1 MEEAIICGRKVEMK
15 FYWTPARE
23 LIDFD
28 TVGVLVKLNLN
39 IKIIVNFFQRTE
51 TVANVGQIAG
61 FVTSFRWCEEMAD
74 QNKDQQQ
81 QQQQQLQQGQTMAM
95 QDYQSVSIPSS
106 QQVILPTVCYNQ
118 GRGSSFIF
126 CRSGSSNF
134 LNADPATFLMLN
146 RTRIQLNKV
155 CNETNHMKS
164 WKRQKRL
171 RKS

>member
-118 GRGSSFIF
+118 GRGS
-126 CRSGSSNF
+126 
-134 LNADPATFLMLN
+134 
-146 RTRIQLNKV
+146 
-155 CNETNHMKS
+155 
-164 WKRQKRL
+164 
-171 RKS
+171 